1 MSIKVLVVD
10 DRVHSAQAL
19 GDAHALDGCEVTI
32 AGSWVEAA
40 DTLAYQQLANTPP
53 PALLI
58 GPLSKD
64 AIDSLSNLRRQGIDP
79 PAVLYTENRSHD
91 QDTVLIAQYQLRTI
105 LHKPFSAA
113 DRARL
118 LGGGDDGLDLAPL
131 TEVAPLGS
139 ADAATSALRGQAVEV
154 PLPPAPAGR
163 TRMRTP
169 PLGTGAPAGRDFD
182 DLTGSSRSSSVREPP
197 PRRQAPGAD
206 LPTGVQR
213 LLQDYGGPE
222 APAAAK
228 ATTPASA
235 ASERL
240 PARPGATAPQAAE
253 PEGRRRLEE
262 PRSIS
267 IVIVDDRFG
276 TAALLVER
284 CGAAGQRCHVAPTYV
299 EALIWLERLMS
310 SPMGCELV
318 VGPLSADGVSAVRE
332 YRKRSWPTHTVFYT
346 ESATQSQDARLQLQ
360 YGCMTILRRA
370 GMSEPLEKLITEL
383 RWHARVPPAQ
393 PQDHVRGARTTG
405 TAATTASGLH
415 QAPAAPGVP
424 ATRTVAT
431 APAAAPAKAGSDG
444 RLVPP
449 TTSDAQHGAPSR
461 IRRSVLPP
469 AVSEEGRQ
477 APLSI
482 DVPLDA
488 HHPTRVVT
496 CQSCRQEF
504 VVAASVNLPVRCP
517 HCQAVTRLT

>member
-53 PALLI
+53 PALLV

-64 AIDSLSNLRRQGIDP
+64 AIESLANLRRQGIDP

-91 QDTVLIAQYQLRTI
+91 QDAVLITQYQLRTI

-118 LGGGDDGLDLAPL
+118 LGAADDGLSLEPLSEAAAQGEVPGAGATLRAPAG
-131 TEVAPLGS
+131 EVA
-139 ADAATSALRGQAVEV
+139 
-154 PLPPAPAGR
+154 LPPAPAAVNR

-169 PLGTGAPAGRDFD
+169 PMGTTAPGGREFD
-182 DLTGSSRSSSVREPP
+182 DLTGSSRSSSVREQPA
-197 PRRQAPGAD
+197 RRPGQGAD

-213 LLQDYGGPE
+213 LLQDYGGAE
-222 APAAAK
+222 APASAKPAGAGPTTGEPAA
-228 ATTPASA
+228 T
-235 ASERL
+235 
-240 PARPGATAPQAAE
+240 RPGAAAPAAE

-262 PRSIS
+262 QRSVS

-276 TAALLVER
+276 TAAPLVER
-284 CGAAGQRCHVAPTYV
+284 CGAAGQRCHVAATYA

-332 YRKRSWPTHTVFYT
+332 YRKRTWPTHVVFYT
-346 ESATQSQDARLQLQ
+346 ESATQSQDARLPLQ

-383 RWHARVPPAQ
+383 RWHARQPPAQ
-393 PQDHVRGARTTG
+393 PQDHVRGARTS
-405 TAATTASGLH
+405 ATTVSGLH
-415 QAPAAPGVP
+415 QAAP
-424 ATRTVAT
+424 
-431 APAAAPAKAGSDG
+431 APAARPAAQPPAKAASEG

-449 TTSDAQHGAPSR
+449 GAADTQHGAPSR

-469 AVSEEGRQ
+469 AASDDAKQ

-504 VVAASVNLPVRCP
+504 VVAASGNLPVRCP
-517 HCQAVTRLT
+517 HCQAVNRLT